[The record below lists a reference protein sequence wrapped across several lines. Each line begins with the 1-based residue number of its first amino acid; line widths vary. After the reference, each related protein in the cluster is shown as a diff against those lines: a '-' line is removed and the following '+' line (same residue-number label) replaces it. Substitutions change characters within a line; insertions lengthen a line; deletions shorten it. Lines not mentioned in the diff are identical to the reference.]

1 MEVNV
6 AKPNSTSPLIGRSS
20 KEKEKKR
27 GVDAF
32 FFLFCLDSAST
43 GTVTSQFPLFPLI
56 AQHAARSGRVHD
68 YMTLLSRA
76 EK

>member
-6 AKPNSTSPLIGRSS
+6 AKTNSTSPLIGRSS
-20 KEKEKKR
+20 KEKEKK

-32 FFLFCLDSAST
+32 FFLFCLDCAST